1 MEQKPKL
8 IYEEQ
13 IQHLAEKGITFSEYT
28 KEKAIHYL
36 AQNNN
41 LFKLSSYRKNY
52 NKDITG
58 RRYLHLDFGEL
69 VDLAIIDMYLR
80 QLILKMAL
88 NIEHFAKVKLLRIA
102 TMLPGEDGYTIIQ
115 DYLDSLPPERLNYLA
130 SELSRNAKSP
140 YCAEVYEKYKTHL
153 PVWVFVEI
161 ISFGSFISFYLF
173 CAQRWHQTLET
184 IADSPLS
191 QEIKSMP
198 DEGYLFLSI
207 KTIRNAA
214 AHNNCILNDLKE
226 KSSSNKK
233 KNNWKLNQA
242 LSRLNLRRDSL
253 RKKMSNP
260 RIAQIMSCLYVH
272 KMLISSEGIHSHV
285 ASDWHDFCIRL
296 FQHHSFANN
305 LLIKSTFEFLRTVI
319 DKWYPIE

>member
-8 IYEEQ
+8 IYEEP

-58 RRYLHLDFGEL
+58 QRYLHLDFGEL

-102 TMLPGEDGYTIIQ
+102 TMLPEEDGYTIVQ

-161 ISFGSFISFYLF
+161 ISFGSFISFYRF
-173 CAQRWHQTLET
+173 CARRWQNASKDFPH
-184 IADSPLS
+184 PLLR
-191 QEIKSMP
+191 QEINPMM
-198 DEGYLFLSI
+198 DESYLFLSI

-226 KSSSNKK
+226 KSATVKINRTIHRELK
-233 KNNWKLNQA
+233 KLNI
-242 LSRLNLRRDSL
+242 SDKRIDH
-253 RKKMSNP
+253 KMSNQ
-260 RIAQIMSCLYVH
+260 RISQIVSCLYVH
-272 KMLISSEGIHSHV
+272 KILSSKEIQSKISI
-285 ASDWHDFCIRL
+285 DLQIFRQRL
-296 FQHHSFANN
+296 FKRHTFIKNR
-305 LLIKSTFEFLRTVI
+305 LIKSSFDFFTTVI
-319 DKWYPIE
+319 DSWYPII